1 MAVTINLAGYT
12 DLAKKSYLGYDS
24 KTKKVDFYSGTSV
37 AAVASIGSVVSK
49 TSLGG
54 FIANVTL
61 GKASVASVASE
72 NGFSVNTGSSSANWT
87 ITGGAGITAVTTG
100 AGNDEVSL
108 SSLAKAVTVTTGA
121 GADKVSLS
129 SLAAGVTATV
139 DLGAGNDQFSLNGGA
154 ASVKLGDG
162 ADTVSVDKGTVTLTD
177 YNAASD
183 VINVAYSS
191 DKVSGNTIT
200 LADGAVVKIASTS
213 DGVYSAK
220 FSNGTYVWA
229 DSTKLDAKSDVVDLS
244 SYTANLTVD
253 VSDAKA
259 AVTVLG
265 GSGNDNI
272 TIGSGQ
278 AAYGGKGTN
287 NITLSGA
294 SDTEYVAFGTE
305 SYGTDSVTGFIFGTG
320 AEADVV
326 AFYGSATLADLA
338 SWKLDSDGT
347 VTLGGNNNNAVV
359 VNNSDSDGVVS
370 LKAKYGT
377 GTVTVDLVSGTLDIN
392 ESHKA
397 SNVLAAATN
406 SKTAAISYA
415 GAVGSVVLDLGNS
428 GFDKAYVGQEDGV
441 TVYGKFATVTGGTAD
456 TKLLGNGKVAEVLV
470 AAGGQTSLWG
480 GGIASDTL
488 QSVGNNVT
496 TDTTTFFWGNAD
508 GNDVITNVGKN
519 DVVNLYN
526 LTSYDQINMASTGM
540 LEDGT
545 TFVGTLTDGSTITV
559 TNATNVETLTFT
571 GAGATWKFN
580 TASKTWSQA

>member
-1 MAVTINLAGYT
+1 MATAKTINLSSYVS
-12 DLAKKSYLGYDS
+12 DIEKKSFLGYNAASD
-24 KTKKVDFYSGTSV
+24 TVGIYSSGGIKS
-37 AAVASIGSVVSK
+37 AASIGSIVAKASLSGFVAKVS
-49 TSLGG
+49 
-54 FIANVTL
+54 L
-61 GKASVASVASE
+61 GKASLSALAVAGV
-72 NGFSVNTGSSSANWT
+72 TIDSSGNSSNWT
-87 ITGGAGITAVTTG
+87 ITGGYGITAV
-100 AGNDEVSL
+100 
-108 SSLAKAVTVTTGA
+108 KTGA
-121 GADKVSLS
+121 GADVVSLS
-129 SLAAGVTATV
+129 SVAKGVTAKV
-139 DLGAGNDQFSLNGGA
+139 DLGAGNDQFSLDGGA
-154 ASVKLGDG
+154 ASVTLGDG
-162 ADTVSVDKGTVTLTD
+162 ADTVSVTKGTVTITD
-177 YNAASD
+177 YDEKYD
-183 VINVAYSS
+183 VLNKAYTSVTVKGGKIS
-191 DKVSGNTIT
+191 FATD
-200 LADGAVVKIASTS
+200 AVVTISEKATGT
-213 DGVYSAK
+213 GVYAAK
-220 FSNGTYVWA
+220 FSDGIHSWA
-229 DSTKLDAKSDVVDLS
+229 DASKLDGTATVVDFS
-244 SYTANLTVD
+244 ADTAAVSVD
-253 VSDAKA
+253 VSAAKA

-265 GSGNDNI
+265 GSGDDSV
-272 TIGSGQ
+272 TIGAGQ

-287 NITLSGA
+287 RITMSGGT
-294 SDTEYVAFGTE
+294 DTVEYVAFGTE
-305 SYGTDSVTGFIFGTG
+305 SYGTDNVTGFNFGTG
-320 AEADVV
+320 ADNDVV

-338 SWKLDSDGT
+338 SWKLGSDGT

-377 GTVTVDLVSGTLDIN
+377 ATVTVDLVSGTLDIN

-488 QSVGNNVT
+488 QSVGSNVT

-559 TNATNVETLTFT
+559 TNATAVETLTFT